1 MRILA
6 PLLCV
11 LSLSC
16 AAAAQTGHSTWENLS
31 QLKVDQKIKIVETSG
46 TKHSVYFLSVSD
58 SAIRFRENIG
68 ERSIER
74 SAIRSVKLTDP
85 RRGRNALIGMG
96 LGAAGGAALGAA
108 TTSSEGIIGG
118 RGFGAFAVGIL
129 GAAIGAGT
137 GAILPTHKTIYS
149 TEQH

>member
-1 MRILA
+1 MRVFTSLFCAIA
-6 PLLCV
+6 
-11 LSLSC
+11 LSC
-16 AAAAQTGHSTWENLS
+16 ASVAQTGQSSWENLRH
-31 QLKVDQKIKIVETSG
+31 LKVDQRIQIIETSG
-46 TKHSVYFLSVSD
+46 AKHSVYFLSVSD

-96 LGAAGGAALGAA
+96 LGAASGATLGAA
-108 TTSSEGIIGG
+108 TASPGGGFSG

-129 GAAIGAGT
+129 GAALGAGA

-149 TEQH
+149 TEPH

>member
-1 MRILA
+1 MRAFA

-11 LSLSC
+11 LALSC
-16 AAAAQTGHSTWENLS
+16 ASVAQTGKSSWENLR
-31 QLKVDQKIKIVETSG
+31 QLKVDQKIQIAETSG
-46 TKHSVYFLSVSD
+46 AKHSVYFLSASD

-85 RRGRNALIGMG
+85 RRGRNALIGLG
-96 LGAAGGAALGAA
+96 VGAAGGAALGAA
-108 TTSSEGIIGG
+108 TAPSNGILGG
-118 RGFGAFAVGIL
+118 KGFGAFAVGLL
-129 GAAIGAGT
+129 GAAIGAGA

-149 TEQH
+149 IEPH